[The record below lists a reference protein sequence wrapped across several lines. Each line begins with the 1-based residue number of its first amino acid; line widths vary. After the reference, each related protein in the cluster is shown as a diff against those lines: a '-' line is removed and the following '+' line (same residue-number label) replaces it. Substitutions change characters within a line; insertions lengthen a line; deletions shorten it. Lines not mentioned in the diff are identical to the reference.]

1 MPLRFVG
8 LSGSLRAASLN
19 TRLLEAYAAAAPPG
33 IAVLRLPLHDVPL
46 YDGDCD
52 DLAGG
57 DGPPPAVAA
66 LRAAIADADALLLV
80 GPEHNWSY
88 SAVLKSAIDWC
99 SRPKFASIL
108 AGRQVAIGGASPG
121 PGGTARAQEHLR
133 QVLDSV
139 RAEVLAAPEVAVGG
153 GAAEALARGEL
164 VPDVRDALCA
174 QLAALRDA
182 ALDAGPADRAAAE
195 ADQAASAV
203 RSRPASLAA

>member
-1 MPLRFVG
+1 MPFRVLG

-19 TRLLEAYAAAAPPG
+19 TRLLEAYAAVAPPG
-33 IAVLRLPLHDVPL
+33 IAVLRLALHDVPL
-46 YDGDCD
+46 YDGDRD

-88 SAVLKSAIDWC
+88 SAVLKNAIDWC

-108 AGRQVAIGGASPG
+108 AGRHVALGGASPG
-121 PGGTARAQEHLR
+121 PAGTARAQGHLR

-139 RAEVLAAPEVAVGG
+139 RAQVLAAPEVAVGG
-153 GAAEALARGEL
+153 AAAEALASGEPA
-164 VPDVRDALCA
+164 PDVRAALGA
-174 QLAALRDA
+174 QLAALREA
-182 ALDAGPADRAAAE
+182 ALAGRPAAD
-195 ADQAASAV
+195 ADQPASAV